1 MNNVKFMFMFCVC
14 VLCSKEKGKSQNDK
28 CNVTVSESL
37 PSVSAL
43 VVADVVLGRHL
54 VLGCFQ
60 FLAGTN
66 FLSHSKCTL

>member
-1 MNNVKFMFMFCVC
+1 MQNLCLCFMFVFC
-14 VLCSKEKGKSQNDK
+14 VLCSKGKSQNDK

-43 VVADVVLGRHL
+43 VVANVALGRHL

-60 FLAGTN
+60 FLAGTH

>member
-1 MNNVKFMFMFCVC
+1 MQNLCLCFMFVFCVQ
-14 VLCSKEKGKSQNDK
+14 KEKGKSQNDK